1 MMLAQIVIQAA
12 EEAEGGGMDLLL
24 PPLPELVTGI
34 IAFVLVFGFIWKK
47 AGPALNRLL
56 EDRQRAISG
65 QLAEAEK
72 AKVEAESLL
81 NDYRAQLSEAKEKG
95 NEVIEEARTQAE
107 QMKADIIARAEA
119 QVAEIVAKARDDAQ
133 NERTR
138 ALADAR
144 RDVANLSIDLA
155 ERVVGENLD
164 HDAQLGL
171 VERYIAEL
179 ERK

>member
-1 MMLAQIVIQAA
+1 MLAQIVIQAA

-119 QVAEIVAKARDDAQ
+119 QAAEIVAKARDDAQ